1 MRLLRAEFTPD
12 RLRALALA
20 LAIGTVGGALFA
32 WLRLP
37 LAWMIGAM
45 CLTTVS
51 ALAGAKVRVPVQF
64 RTLMIAVLGIML
76 GSHFR
81 PEMFARAGE
90 WVASLS
96 ALIVYVAAI
105 AALIAVYFRRIA
117 RYDRATAYFSA
128 VPGGLAEMIMIGGS
142 MGGDERSIALTH
154 ASRILLVVSIIPF
167 WFRWFG
173 GYQPLAGGVLA
184 AVPASA
190 PAFDLAL
197 MAVCGIVGVVAGRA
211 MRLPGASMI
220 GPMILSGAAHFFG
233 LTDARLPADVVIAA
247 QVVLGTGIG
256 CRFAG
261 VRLAVA
267 LRAILVA
274 VGSTVLMLGSGVAVA
289 AALEAATG
297 LPMAA
302 LVLAFAPGGLA
313 EMSLMALALDIDPAF
328 VSTHHVGRILMV
340 VMLAPAGFKAFERL
354 RARRAR
360 AREREAKGD

>member
-1 MRLLRAEFTPD
+1 MVRRLRAEFTPD

-20 LAIGTVGGALFA
+20 LSIGTVGGALFA
-32 WLRLP
+32 WIRMP

-76 GSHFR
+76 GSYFR
-81 PEMFARAGE
+81 PGMFDRVGE
-90 WVASLS
+90 WAVSLS
-96 ALIVYVAAI
+96 TLVVYVAAI
-105 AALIAVYFRRIA
+105 AALIGLYFRRVA

-128 VPGGLAEMIMIGGS
+128 VPGGLAEMIMMGGA

-167 WFRWFG
+167 WFRWFEGYTPAPG
-173 GYQPLAGGVLA
+173 GILA
-184 AVPASA
+184 AAAASA

-211 MRLPGASMI
+211 LRLPGAAMI
-220 GPMILSGAAHFFG
+220 GPMILSGAAHYFG

-256 CRFAG
+256 CRFAN

-289 AALEAATG
+289 AVLEAVTG

-313 EMSLMALALDIDPAF
+313 EMCLMALALDIDPAF
-328 VSTHHVGRILMV
+328 VSTHHVGRILVV
-340 VMLAPAGFKAFERL
+340 VMVAPAAYKALERL
-354 RARRAR
+354 RARRAGEPK
-360 AREREAKGD
+360 AEGD